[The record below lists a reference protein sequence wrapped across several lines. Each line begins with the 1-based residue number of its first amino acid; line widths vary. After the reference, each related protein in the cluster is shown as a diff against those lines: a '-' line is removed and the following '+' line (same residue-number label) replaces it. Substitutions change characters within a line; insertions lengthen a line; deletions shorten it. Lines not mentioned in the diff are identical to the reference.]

1 MKKISAFL
9 TACLFVLGSIQNP
22 LDIIA
27 QEDSVNGVVTQDV
40 PIYSICYAGYTT
52 TTYYGTVYTRG
63 VIVKEGALFTV
74 GYDSVFGEFTN
85 EMMVYRYRDSYG
97 TFYEPLK
104 DGSVNE
110 LSIYSVYEYKRC
122 ETYNV
127 HAD

>member
-27 QEDSVNGVVTQDV
+27 QEDSVKSVVTQDV
-40 PIYSICYAGYTT
+40 RIYSTCYAGYTT
-52 TTYYGTVYTRG
+52 ATYYGTVYTTG
-63 VIVKEGALFTV
+63 VIVKEGALFTLA
-74 GYDSVFGEFTN
+74 YDSVSEEYTN
-85 EMMVYRYRDSYG
+85 EMLIYRYRDSG
-97 TFYEPLK
+97 LFYEPLK

-110 LSIYSVYEYKRC
+110 LSMYSVYEYKRC

-127 HAD
+127 HDD